1 VPVKDGT
8 VSDFAVELSDESE
21 DASSAGAQPRG
32 GTRIAMSQI
41 AVTLPAQAP
50 LSQDDD
56 KKWLASL
63 PPPKIPELDHWRD
76 VTVIRGTWAFQG
88 ATGGAG
94 PLAEG
99 TGSAGGS
106 GQVTLK
112 RAPLDRFFPS
122 QLKFTGPVDGTAFV
136 SEKVSFIKGTTTE
149 SGGCGGSLIGQDKG
163 FSYLSVTLDLDDGT
177 YGVDLSGTV
186 GGCSQVTMQV
196 TGQDVSPE
204 VDTAAFTV
212 TPDGM
217 ASLPKIPL
225 DGLYLS
231 LSSPAM
237 VAAGH
242 GLPLVGKAEEE
253 AKKKKEDPNVL
264 PIKALS
270 ALMHTEPDFLSD
282 GVRVLHRG
290 AEVGVIEEQGHW
302 QRVWD
307 VKSGDIGWIN
317 RNATIEQ
324 KIDLSPELGGRGQ
337 SVTADEVEI
346 AGRG

>member
-1 VPVKDGT
+1 MTDT
-8 VSDFAVELSDESE
+8 S
-21 DASSAGAQPRG
+21 
-32 GTRIAMSQI
+32 
-41 AVTLPAQAP
+41 PA
-50 LSQDDD
+50 
-56 KKWLASL
+56 
-63 PPPKIPELDHWRD
+63 
-76 VTVIRGTWAFQG
+76 
-88 ATGGAG
+88 
-94 PLAEG
+94 
-99 TGSAGGS
+99 
-106 GQVTLK
+106 
-112 RAPLDRFFPS
+112 
-122 QLKFTGPVDGTAFV
+122 
-136 SEKVSFIKGTTTE
+136 
-149 SGGCGGSLIGQDKG
+149 GSLLGQDEG
-163 FSYLSVTLDLDDGT
+163 FSYMSVTLDLDDGT

-242 GLPLVGKAEEE
+242 GLPLVGKGRVIVQLGRVPDGLYGKLKRKAEEE

-270 ALMHTEPDFLSD
+270 TLMHTEPDFLSD

>member
-1 VPVKDGT
+1 
-8 VSDFAVELSDESE
+8 
-21 DASSAGAQPRG
+21 
-32 GTRIAMSQI
+32 M
-41 AVTLPAQAP
+41 
-50 LSQDDD
+50 
-56 KKWLASL
+56 
-63 PPPKIPELDHWRD
+63 
-76 VTVIRGTWAFQG
+76 
-88 ATGGAG
+88 
-94 PLAEG
+94 
-99 TGSAGGS
+99 
-106 GQVTLK
+106 
-112 RAPLDRFFPS
+112 
-122 QLKFTGPVDGTAFV
+122 
-136 SEKVSFIKGTTTE
+136 
-149 SGGCGGSLIGQDKG
+149 
-163 FSYLSVTLDLDDGT
+163 SVTLDLDDGT

-237 VAAGH
+237 VAAGQ
-242 GLPLVGKAEEE
+242 GLPLVGKGRVIVQLGRVPDGLYGKLKRKAEEE

-270 ALMHTEPDFLSD
+270 TLMHTEPDFLSD

>member
-1 VPVKDGT
+1 
-8 VSDFAVELSDESE
+8 
-21 DASSAGAQPRG
+21 
-32 GTRIAMSQI
+32 M
-41 AVTLPAQAP
+41 
-50 LSQDDD
+50 
-56 KKWLASL
+56 
-63 PPPKIPELDHWRD
+63 
-76 VTVIRGTWAFQG
+76 
-88 ATGGAG
+88 
-94 PLAEG
+94 
-99 TGSAGGS
+99 
-106 GQVTLK
+106 
-112 RAPLDRFFPS
+112 
-122 QLKFTGPVDGTAFV
+122 
-136 SEKVSFIKGTTTE
+136 
-149 SGGCGGSLIGQDKG
+149 
-163 FSYLSVTLDLDDGT
+163 SVTLDLDDGT

-242 GLPLVGKAEEE
+242 GLPLVGKGRVIVQLGRVPDGLYGKLKRKAEEE

-270 ALMHTEPDFLSD
+270 TLMHTEPDFLSD

>member
-1 VPVKDGT
+1 LTDT
-8 VSDFAVELSDESE
+8 S
-21 DASSAGAQPRG
+21 
-32 GTRIAMSQI
+32 
-41 AVTLPAQAP
+41 PA
-50 LSQDDD
+50 
-56 KKWLASL
+56 
-63 PPPKIPELDHWRD
+63 
-76 VTVIRGTWAFQG
+76 
-88 ATGGAG
+88 
-94 PLAEG
+94 
-99 TGSAGGS
+99 
-106 GQVTLK
+106 
-112 RAPLDRFFPS
+112 
-122 QLKFTGPVDGTAFV
+122 
-136 SEKVSFIKGTTTE
+136 
-149 SGGCGGSLIGQDKG
+149 GSLLGQDEG
-163 FSYLSVTLDLDDGT
+163 FSYMSVTLDLDDGT

-242 GLPLVGKAEEE
+242 GLPLVGKGRVIVQLGRVPDGLYGKLKRKAEEE

-270 ALMHTEPDFLSD
+270 TLMHTEPDFLSD